1 MRFMCRWFEIT
12 DIETREFEN
21 SDVLILQKEEVSN
34 YDIYFVNNKMLGIFF
49 NKTGK
54 VIGINTLTK
63 NNIYSPH
70 KIIKL
75 IEDGYYCTI
84 IEKNIPRFKDWWNKE
99 IPEEEDEDY
108 CDAFEDVTLTVH
120 ELEKYFLKSVET
132 GTSMDGNECKWMTYY
147 IHPSCGVSVKVGD
160 SVVRYNGQQI
170 KKIVIYEDSDSK
182 LISCYDENE
191 SWVEDVDISTTEKL
205 DNINFIFEKGDLRG
219 CSTANMEQQA
229 YVELYENVQPYK
241 SVEENRNFLRNWL
254 KDNEKYL

>member
-1 MRFMCRWFEIT
+1 MCRFEIT

-21 SDVLILQKEEVSN
+21 SDVLIIRKEEAIK
-34 YDIYFVNNKMLGIFF
+34 YDIYFVNNKMLGVFF
-49 NKTGK
+49 NKDGK

-75 IEDGYYCTI
+75 IEDGYDSTV

-99 IPEEEDEDY
+99 ILQEEEDY
-108 CDAFEDVTLTVH
+108 SDAFEDVTLTVH

-147 IHPSCGVSVKVGD
+147 IHPSCGVSVEVGD
-160 SVVRYNGQQI
+160 SVVSYNSQQI
-170 KKIVIYEDSDSK
+170 KKIVIYMDSDHK
-182 LISCYDENE
+182 LISCYDEHE

-205 DNINFIFEKGDLRG
+205 NNINFIFERCDLRG
-219 CSTANMEQQA
+219 CSTVNMEQQA

-241 SVEENRNFLRNWL
+241 SVEENRSFLRNWL